1 MYTGRI
7 YIHLDCY
14 EWRIVT
20 KQSVRPADS
29 LLNPDIKSQRTSEI
43 FYGAENAVGRGV
55 EFMRNV
61 KKRMDIFFD
70 HKAPSIVI
78 NIEEYR
84 NGYIDIRRR
93 GAKIRAFTEITKENI
108 HYCKELMKIVDELRH
123 LDGVKGGV
131 AVSES
136 EYMATTILEESKRLT
151 EVIYSNVKEV
161 VEQGQYI
168 FDTLWRSA
176 IPAEQKIKEI
186 EEGIIRYETRIIEN
200 PDEVIKEIGRLN
212 ASSNKLDT
220 CLTAGGLQYSYNY
233 FFDLKK
239 KLLDKQRRGEHSG
252 IRYITNI
259 NNDNL
264 HISKLYLEHGIQIRH
279 MKNLP
284 PMSFGVSDK
293 EIAVTIEKMERGKR
307 IQSLLI
313 SNEPLYVKHFTRLFE
328 EIWRNGIDARYR
340 IKQVEERV
348 ESDIEVIQ
356 NPERTEELYWDIVK
370 SAEKEILLI
379 LPTANA
385 VIRQEK
391 MGIIKSLA
399 EATKSRNIQVRIL
412 MPKVNLSHHHT
423 IIEESEP
430 VQQQQDNPGDSLN
443 IRYLQQ
449 LSDTKATILIADRNV
464 SLVIEVRDD
473 SKSTFYEA
481 IGLSTYSSSKPG
493 VLSYVSI
500 FENLWIQTELYE
512 QLKVHDKMQKDFIN
526 IAAHELRTPIQPILG
541 LTEAVLSK
549 SKDETQKELL
559 EVVVRNSKRLRS
571 LIENILDVT
580 RIENQS
586 LNLQKERFNIN
597 GIILNILEEY
607 ESRDNYRKDD
617 LKIVFTPEDDFFVE
631 ADKGRVMQVIFNL
644 MNNAIKFTL
653 KDAITVTTKKKEE
666 QENNEI
672 IVSIKDTG
680 SGIDPE
686 IMPTLFSKFA
696 TKSQTGTGLGL
707 FISQNIVEAH
717 GGKIWAENNSDG
729 RGCTFSFSL
738 PLTNNNI

>member
-1 MYTGRI
+1 M
-7 YIHLDCY
+7 
-14 EWRIVT
+14 T
-20 KQSVRPADS
+20 KQSGKPTDS
-29 LLNPDIKSQRTSEI
+29 LLNPNINPQRISEI
-43 FYGAENAVGRGV
+43 LYGAENAVGRGV
-55 EFMRNV
+55 QFMRNV
-61 KKRMDIFFD
+61 KKNMDIFFD
-70 HKAPSIVI
+70 HRAPSIVVD
-78 NIEEYR
+78 IEEYR
-84 NGYIDIRRR
+84 NGYINIRRR

-108 HYCKELMKIVDELRH
+108 HYCKELMKLVDELRH
-123 LDGVKGGV
+123 LDGVKGGM

-136 EYMATTILEESKRLT
+136 EYMATTVLEESKPLT

-161 VEQGQYI
+161 VEQNQYI
-168 FDTLWRSA
+168 YDTLWRSA
-176 IPAEQKIKEI
+176 ISAEQKIKEI
-186 EEGIIRYETRIIEN
+186 EEGVVRYETRIIEN
-200 PDEVIKEIGRLN
+200 PDEVIREIGRLT

-220 CLTAGGLQYSYNY
+220 CLTSGGLKYSHNY

-239 KLLDKQRRGEHSG
+239 KLLDKQRRGEHKG

-259 NNDNL
+259 DNGNL
-264 HISKLYLEHGIQIRH
+264 HICKLYLKRGIQIRH

-293 EIAVTIEKMERGKR
+293 EIAVTIEKMEGGRR

-313 SNEPLYVKHFTRLFE
+313 SNEPLYVRHFTSLFE
-328 EIWRNGIDARYR
+328 EIWRNGIDGQYR
-340 IKQVEERV
+340 IKQVEEEGV

-356 NPERTEELYWDIVK
+356 NPDRTEELYWGIVK

-391 MGIIKSLA
+391 MGIIKYLA
-399 EATKSRNIQVRIL
+399 EATRNLNIQVRIL
-412 MPKVNLSHHHT
+412 MPQVNLSHHP
-423 IIEESEP
+423 IEESKTL
-430 VQQQQDNPGDSLN
+430 QHQQDNPTDSLN
-443 IRYLQQ
+443 VRYMQQ
-449 LSDTKATILIADRNV
+449 LSDTKATLLVADRKA
-464 SLVIEVRDD
+464 SLVIEIRDD
-473 SKSTFYEA
+473 SKSRFYEA
-481 IGLSTYSSSKPG
+481 IGLSTYSNSKPG
-493 VLSYVSI
+493 VLSFVSI

-541 LTEAVLSK
+541 LSEAVLSK

-559 EVVVRNSKRLRS
+559 EVVVRNAKRLTT

-586 LNLQKERFNIN
+586 LSLRKERLNIN

-607 ESRDNYRKDD
+607 EGRDNKKKDNV
-617 LKIVFTPEDDFFVE
+617 KIVFTPKDDFFVE
-631 ADKGRVMQVIFNL
+631 ADKGRVMQVISNL

-653 KDAITVTTKKKEE
+653 KGTITVTTKKKE
-666 QENNEI
+666 ENNEI

-686 IMPTLFSKFA
+686 IMSRLFSKFA

-729 RGCTFSFSL
+729 KGSTFSFSL
-738 PLTNNNI
+738 PLTDNNI

>member
-1 MYTGRI
+1 M
-7 YIHLDCY
+7 LL
-14 EWRIVT
+14 VT
-20 KQSVRPADS
+20 KQSGKPADS
-29 LLNPDIKSQRTSEI
+29 LLNPNIDSQRTTEI
-43 FYGAENAVGRGV
+43 LYGAENAVGRGV
-55 EFMRNV
+55 QFMQNT
-61 KKRMDIFFD
+61 KKKMDIFFD

-78 NIEEYR
+78 DIKEYK

-108 HYCKELMKIVDELRH
+108 SYCKELMKIVDELRH
-123 LDGVKGGV
+123 LDGVRGGV
-131 AVSES
+131 AVNES
-136 EYMATTILEESKRLT
+136 EYMATTILEESKPLT

-161 VEQGQYI
+161 VEQNQYI

-176 IPAEQKIKEI
+176 ISAEQKIREI
-186 EEGIIRYETRIIEN
+186 EEGVVHYETRIIEN
-200 PDEVIKEIGRLN
+200 PDEVIKEIGRLT

-220 CLTAGGLQYSYNY
+220 CVTSGGLKYSLY

-239 KLLDKQRRGEHSG
+239 KLLDKQRRGEHKG
-252 IRYITNI
+252 IRYVTNI
-259 NNDNL
+259 DNDNL
-264 HISKLYLEHGIQIRH
+264 RISKSYLDYGIQIRH

-293 EIAVTIEKMERGKR
+293 EIAVTIEKMEGGKR
-307 IQSLLI
+307 VQSLLI
-313 SNEPLYVKHFTRLFE
+313 SSEPLYVKHFTSLFE
-328 EIWRNGIDARYR
+328 EIWSNGIDAQHRM
-340 IKQVEERV
+340 KQVEEGV

-356 NPERTEELYWDIVK
+356 NPDRTEELYWNIIR
-370 SAEKEILLI
+370 STEKEILLI

-391 MGIIKSLA
+391 MGIIRYLA
-399 EATKSRNIQVRIL
+399 EAAMSRNIRVRLL
-412 MPKVNLSHHHT
+412 MPEVNLGNNNPAT
-423 IIEESEP
+423 EESKQP
-430 VQQQQDNPGDSLN
+430 LLQQHQDNLYNSLN

-449 LSDTKATILIADRNV
+449 LSDTKATILIADRKV
-464 SLVIEVRDD
+464 SLVIELRDD

-481 IGLSTYSSSKPG
+481 IGLSTYSSSKAG

-512 QLKVHDKMQKDFIN
+512 KLKVHDKMQKEFIN

-541 LTEAVLSK
+541 LTEAILSNT
-549 SKDETQKELL
+549 KDESQRELL
-559 EVVVRNSKRLRS
+559 EVVVRNAKRLRS

-586 LNLQKERFNIN
+586 LTLQKEKFNIN
-597 GIILNILEEY
+597 RMILNVLEEY
-607 ESRDNYRKDD
+607 ESRDNRKRDNV
-617 LKIVFTPEDDFFVE
+617 KIVFTPEVDFFVE
-631 ADKGRVMQVIFNL
+631 ADRERLMQVISNL
-644 MNNAIKFTL
+644 LNNAIKFT
-653 KDAITVTTKKKEE
+653 DEGIITVIIKSKE
-666 QENNEI
+666 ENNELV
-672 IVSIKDTG
+672 VSIKDTG

-686 IMPTLFSKFA
+686 ITPRLFSKFA

-729 RGCTFSFSL
+729 RGSTFSFSL
-738 PLTNNNI
+738 PLINNNI

>member
-1 MYTGRI
+1 MP
-7 YIHLDCY
+7 
-14 EWRIVT
+14 
-20 KQSVRPADS
+20 KQSAEPADS
-29 LLNPDIKSQRTSEI
+29 LLNSDIKAQRSSEI
-43 FYGAENAVGRGV
+43 LYGAENAVGRGV
-55 EFMRNV
+55 QFMRNV

-70 HKAPSIVI
+70 HRAPSIVVD
-78 NIEEYR
+78 IEEYR
-84 NGYIDIRRR
+84 NGYINIRRR
-93 GAKIRAFTEITKENI
+93 GAKIRAFTEINKENI
-108 HYCKELMKIVDELRH
+108 QYCKELMEMVDELRH
-123 LDGVKGGV
+123 LDGVRGGM

-136 EYMATTILEESKRLT
+136 EYMATTVLEESKPLT

-176 IPAEQKIKEI
+176 ISAEQKIKEI
-186 EEGIIRYETRIIEN
+186 EEGVTRYETRIIEN
-200 PDEVIKEIGRLN
+200 PDEVIREIGRLN

-220 CLTAGGLQYSYNY
+220 CLTSGGLQYSHKY
-233 FFDLKK
+233 FFDIKK
-239 KLLDKQRRGEHSG
+239 KLLDKQKRGEHKG

-259 NNDNL
+259 DNDNL
-264 HISKLYLEHGIQIRH
+264 YISKLYLEHGIQIRH
-279 MKNLP
+279 IKNLP

-293 EIAVTIEKMERGKR
+293 EIAVTIEKMEGGRR
-307 IQSLLI
+307 VQSLLI
-313 SNEPLYVKHFTRLFE
+313 SNEPLYIRHFTSLFE
-328 EIWRNGIDARYR
+328 EIWRNGIDGQYR
-340 IKQVEERV
+340 IKQLEEEGV
-348 ESDIEVIQ
+348 ESNIEVIQ
-356 NPERTEELYWDIVK
+356 NPDRTEELYWDTVK

-385 VIRQEK
+385 FIRQEK
-391 MGIIKSLA
+391 MGIIKYLA
-399 EATKSRNIQVRIL
+399 ETTKSRDIQVRIL
-412 MPKVNLSHHHT
+412 MPQVNLSHHPHHFA
-423 IIEESEP
+423 IEESNP
-430 VQQQQDNPGDSLN
+430 LHQQQDNPIGSLN

-449 LSDTKATILIADRNV
+449 LSDTKATILIADRKA

-481 IGLSTYSSSKPG
+481 IGLAIYSNSKPG

-541 LTEAVLSK
+541 LTEAILSQ
-549 SKDETQKELL
+549 SKDDAQKELL
-559 EVVVRNSKRLRS
+559 EVVVRNAKRLTT

-586 LNLQKERFNIN
+586 MTLRKERFNLN
-597 GIILNILEEY
+597 RIILNILEGY
-607 ESRDNYRKDD
+607 ESQDIKKKDNVRIIFTPKDD
-617 LKIVFTPEDDFFVE
+617 FLVE
-631 ADKGRVMQVIFNL
+631 ADKGRVMQVISNL

-653 KDAITVTTKKKEE
+653 KGTITVTTKKEE
-666 QENNEI
+666 EKNEI

-686 IMPTLFSKFA
+686 IMPKLFSKFA

-707 FISQNIVEAH
+707 FVSQNIIEAH

-729 RGCTFSFSL
+729 KGSTFSFSL
-738 PLTNNNI
+738 PLADNNL

>member
-1 MYTGRI
+1 
-7 YIHLDCY
+7 
-14 EWRIVT
+14 VP
-20 KQSVRPADS
+20 KQSAEPADS
-29 LLNPDIKSQRTSEI
+29 LLNSDIKAQRSSEI
-43 FYGAENAVGRGV
+43 LYGAENAVGRGV
-55 EFMRNV
+55 QFMRNV

-70 HKAPSIVI
+70 HRAPSIVVD
-78 NIEEYR
+78 IEEYR
-84 NGYIDIRRR
+84 NGYINIRRR
-93 GAKIRAFTEITKENI
+93 GAKIRAFTEINKENI
-108 HYCKELMKIVDELRH
+108 QYCKELMEMVDELRH
-123 LDGVKGGV
+123 LDGVRGGM

-136 EYMATTILEESKRLT
+136 EYMATTVLEESKPLT

-176 IPAEQKIKEI
+176 ISAEQKIKEI
-186 EEGIIRYETRIIEN
+186 EEGVTRYETRIIEN
-200 PDEVIKEIGRLN
+200 PDEVIREIGRLN

-220 CLTAGGLQYSYNY
+220 CLTSGGLQYSHKY
-233 FFDLKK
+233 FFDIKK
-239 KLLDKQRRGEHSG
+239 KLLDKQKRGEHEG

-259 NNDNL
+259 DNNNL
-264 HISKLYLEHGIQIRH
+264 YISKLYLEHGIQIRH
-279 MKNLP
+279 IKNLP

-293 EIAVTIEKMERGKR
+293 EIAVTIEKMEGGRR
-307 IQSLLI
+307 VQSLLI
-313 SNEPLYVKHFTRLFE
+313 SNEPLYIRHFTSLFE
-328 EIWRNGIDARYR
+328 EIWRNGIDGQYR
-340 IKQVEERV
+340 IKQLEEEGV
-348 ESDIEVIQ
+348 ESNIEVIQ
-356 NPERTEELYWDIVK
+356 NPDRTEELYWDTVK

-385 VIRQEK
+385 FIRQEK
-391 MGIIKSLA
+391 MGIIKYLA
-399 EATKSRNIQVRIL
+399 ETTKSRDIQVRIL
-412 MPKVNLSHHHT
+412 MPQVNLSHHPHHFA
-423 IIEESEP
+423 IEESNP
-430 VQQQQDNPGDSLN
+430 LHQQQDNPIGSLN

-449 LSDTKATILIADRNV
+449 LSDTKATILIADRKA

-481 IGLSTYSSSKPG
+481 IGLATYSNSKPG

-541 LTEAVLSK
+541 LTEAILSQ
-549 SKDETQKELL
+549 SKDDAQKELL
-559 EVVVRNSKRLRS
+559 EVVVRNAKRLTT

-586 LNLQKERFNIN
+586 MTLRKERFNLN
-597 GIILNILEEY
+597 RIILNILEGY
-607 ESRDNYRKDD
+607 ESQDIKKKDNVRIIFTPKDD
-617 LKIVFTPEDDFFVE
+617 FLVE
-631 ADKGRVMQVIFNL
+631 ADKGRVMQVISNL

-653 KDAITVTTKKKEE
+653 KGTITVTTKKEE
-666 QENNEI
+666 EKNEI

-686 IMPTLFSKFA
+686 IMPKLFSKFA

-707 FISQNIVEAH
+707 FVSQNIIEAH

-729 RGCTFSFSL
+729 KGSTFSFSL
-738 PLTNNNI
+738 PLADNNL

>member
-1 MYTGRI
+1 
-7 YIHLDCY
+7 
-14 EWRIVT
+14 VT
-20 KQSVRPADS
+20 KQSAKPADS
-29 LLNPDIKSQRTSEI
+29 LLNPDIKSQRSSEI
-43 FYGAENAVGRGV
+43 LYGAENAVGRGV
-55 EFMRNV
+55 QFMRNV
-61 KKRMDIFFD
+61 KKNMDIFFD
-70 HKAPSIVI
+70 HRAPSIVVD
-78 NIEEYR
+78 IEEYR
-84 NGYIDIRRR
+84 NGYINIRRR

-108 HYCKELMKIVDELRH
+108 HYCKELMKLVDELRH
-123 LDGVKGGV
+123 LDGVKGGM

-136 EYMATTILEESKRLT
+136 EYMATTVLEESKPLT

-161 VEQGQYI
+161 VEQNQYI
-168 FDTLWRSA
+168 YDTLWRSA
-176 IPAEQKIKEI
+176 ISAEQKIKEI
-186 EEGIIRYETRIIEN
+186 EEGVVRYETRIIEN
-200 PDEVIKEIGRLN
+200 PDEVIREIGRLT

-220 CLTAGGLQYSYNY
+220 CLTSGGLQYSHNY

-239 KLLDKQRRGEHSG
+239 KLLDKQRRGEHKG

-259 NNDNL
+259 DNGNL
-264 HISKLYLEHGIQIRH
+264 HICKLYLKHGIQIRH

-293 EIAVTIEKMERGKR
+293 EIAVTIEKMEGGRR
-307 IQSLLI
+307 VQSLLI
-313 SNEPLYVKHFTRLFE
+313 SNEPLYVRHFTSLFE
-328 EIWRNGIDARYR
+328 EIWRNGIDGQYR
-340 IKQVEERV
+340 IKQVEEEGV

-356 NPERTEELYWDIVK
+356 NPDRTEELYWSIVK

-391 MGIIKSLA
+391 MGIIKYLA
-399 EATKSRNIQVRIL
+399 EATRNRNIQVRIL
-412 MPKVNLSHHHT
+412 MPNVNLSHHQT
-423 IIEESEP
+423 IEESKP
-430 VQQQQDNPGDSLN
+430 VQQQQDNPTDSLN
-443 IRYLQQ
+443 VRYMQQ
-449 LSDTKATILIADRNV
+449 LSDTKATLLIADRKA
-464 SLVIEVRDD
+464 SLVIEIRDD
-473 SKSTFYEA
+473 SKSRFYEA
-481 IGLSTYSSSKPG
+481 IGLSTYSNSKPG

-541 LTEAVLSK
+541 LSEAVLSK

-559 EVVVRNSKRLRS
+559 EVVVRNAKRLTT

-586 LNLQKERFNIN
+586 LSLRKERLNIN

-607 ESRDNYRKDD
+607 ESRDNKKKDNV
-617 LKIVFTPEDDFFVE
+617 KIVFMPKDDFFVE
-631 ADKGRVMQVIFNL
+631 ADKGRVMQVISNL

-653 KDAITVTTKKKEE
+653 KGTITVTTKKKE
-666 QENNEI
+666 ENNEI

-686 IMPTLFSKFA
+686 IMSRLFSKFV

-707 FISQNIVEAH
+707 FISQNIVKAH

-729 RGCTFSFSL
+729 KGSTFSFSL